1 MLQDFNL
8 LNPTK
13 FKATV
18 VSSSLRNR
26 RTRYMY
32 RRPCRITT
40 QQTQKKS
47 IWRTILQIH
56 FQSLLQLLLPQL
68 PKLNPCQLQAQW
80 RPTIP
85 PIFLPILELLLP
97 PQPQKKRMV
106 MAIAPHLSTVRN
118 VRWKPQSRHWNQ
130 QEQLGR
136 GQPII
141 HWAATGPQYMVELA
155 GKTILIT
162 GIAIG
167 LFFLLLWA
175 LLSRVPW
182 WTSIVYY
189 HYYRLINSSKDN
201 GLWIETTSFQYVFCF
216 SNESSFVKGNFSRIF
231 AGMNGLADSK
241 RSCGINIMKGIVSV

>member
-1 MLQDFNL
+1 MDFFFLSDWQTRSWL
-8 LNPTK
+8 LETLTES
-13 FKATV
+13 AGDQIQICE
-18 VSSSLRNR
+18 L
-26 RTRYMY
+26 
-32 RRPCRITT
+32 ITF
-40 QQTQKKS
+40 S
-47 IWRTILQIH
+47 NI
-56 FQSLLQLLLPQL
+56 
-68 PKLNPCQLQAQW
+68 
-80 RPTIP
+80 
-85 PIFLPILELLLP
+85 
-97 PQPQKKRMV
+97 
-106 MAIAPHLSTVRN
+106 RN

-136 GQPII
+136 GQRII
-141 HWAATGPQYMVELA
+141 YWAAIGPQYIMELA

-201 GLWIETTSFQYVFCF
+201 GLWIETTSFQSVFCF